1 MITPQA
7 FGAVVRVMSI
17 AAIVSVS
24 QPRSAP
30 SQTPRG
36 LDGLATTRQPPA
48 CSEPG
53 AGQHRV
59 TVDDVVMLRGEGL
72 ARVNPFGAFDVDRA
86 DKRIAVQI
94 HHRLSDIRAHA
105 TSTFFWLHADVG
117 VYDMANARQIGYLDA
132 KNGDS
137 WGAPFW
143 SPSGHYLAV
152 THVGP
157 ASLDREIYLWEVG
170 KAQPKQLVSG
180 ALAGSL
186 RLATGTP
193 NGRAGAY
200 AWIDSVNMLVATV
213 PAGTGTL
220 DMDDAM
226 AQWPRLWSN
235 AAGGGKSAPS
245 VIDAHLPSSVP
256 PAHANLGVPLTLSKI
271 NVRTGA
277 RKTLVTIPAIR
288 GRTPRDILISQ
299 DAQWVAFTPD
309 VRPIDPSAGP
319 VPPLN
324 RAETELLLV
333 NLVDG
338 RVLHPLP
345 GRHAILTRWSSD
357 DATIGVRLAGD
368 TVIQIRKDGTVDR
381 SASPVISPATRAV
394 ARPESSAPGAPPRAR
409 VVTRVDGTGEHLLIA
424 RGNDTVKVLTVDE
437 SVSKLAVCRPW
448 NIRYATRSGDT
459 VYARV
464 TMPPGFVSGKRY
476 PVLAQIYPGTV
487 HTRGE
492 ALGDTLPYVKMSTSW
507 EPSLFAAHGYVVVE
521 PSIPLSGVGADHAKE
536 FAGDILPAID
546 SLVAFGVADPERLA
560 IDGVSFGGYGTA
572 MTIEQ
577 TNRFKAAIA
586 RNGLYDLASMY
597 GQFGPPRRLADDA
610 GEWLWAPGWA
620 EGGQGHLGAPPYGHW
635 DLYRDASPLT
645 HVDTINTPVLIV
657 AGDMDYAAPLA
668 QSEELFTALNRLGK
682 PVRFIRYPGEGHG
695 NASAAD
701 LRHLIGQMTAWLD
714 AWLAPR

>member
-1 MITPQA
+1 MTIPFSLRA
-7 FGAVVRVMSI
+7 ISGFASI
-17 AAIVSVS
+17 AAVFSLGS
-24 QPRSAP
+24 PQSAR
-30 SQTPRG
+30 SQTPR
-36 LDGLATTRQPPA
+36 QPPT
-48 CSEPG
+48 CRDPG
-53 AGQHRV
+53 PGQRRV
-59 TVDDVVMLRGEGL
+59 TVDDVLMLRGEGL
-72 ARVNPFGAFDVDRA
+72 ARVNPFGAFDVDPA

-94 HHRLSDIRAHA
+94 HHRLADVRAHA

-117 VYDMANARQIGYLDA
+117 VYDLRSGRQLGYLDA

-143 SPSGHYLAV
+143 SPSSRYLAL

-157 ASLDREIYLWEVG
+157 SSLDRELYLWDVG
-170 KAQPKQLVSG
+170 KGAPKSLVPG

-186 RLATGTP
+186 RLATAVP
-193 NGRAGAY
+193 NGRASAY
-200 AWIDSVNMLVATV
+200 AWVDSTTLIAATL
-213 PAGTGTL
+213 PPGSGTL
-220 DMDDAM
+220 DMDNAM
-226 AQWPRLWSN
+226 TQWPRLWNN
-235 AAGGGKSAPS
+235 AAEGGQAAPS
-245 VIDAHLPSSVP
+245 IIDAHLPPSISPSHSS
-256 PAHANLGVPLTLSKI
+256 LGVPLTLWK
-271 NVRTGA
+271 VDARTGT
-277 RKTLVTIPAIR
+277 RKALVTLPALR
-288 GRTPRDILISQ
+288 GRTPRDVLISR

-309 VRPIDPSAGP
+309 VRPIDPSSGP
-319 VPPLN
+319 IPPLN

-357 DATIGVRLAGD
+357 DATIGVRLSGD
-368 TVIQIRKDGTVDR
+368 TVVQVRKDGTVDR
-381 SASPVISPATRAV
+381 TAAPVISPATR
-394 ARPESSAPGAPPRAR
+394 PAPAEGGAAATATRAR
-409 VVTRVDGTGEHLLIA
+409 VITRVDGSGEHLLIA
-424 RGNDTVKVLTVDE
+424 RGNDTVKILSVDE
-437 SVSKLAVCRPW
+437 AVSKLAVCRPW
-448 NIRYATRSGDT
+448 HIRYSTQSGDT
-459 VYARV
+459 VFARV
-464 TMPPGFVSGKRY
+464 TMPPGYVAGKRY
-476 PVLAQIYPGTV
+476 PVLTQIYPGTV

-492 ALGDTLPYVKMSTSW
+492 AASDTLPYVRMSTSW
-507 EPSLFAAHGYVVVE
+507 EPALFAAHGYVVVE
-521 PSIPLSGVGADHAKE
+521 PSIPLSGGGADHAKE
-536 FAGDILPAID
+536 FSGDILPAID
-546 SLVAFGVADPERLA
+546 SLIAFGVADPERLA

-577 TNRFKAAIA
+577 TSRFKAAIA

-620 EGGQGHLGAPPYGHW
+620 EGGQGHLGVPPYGHW
-635 DLYRDASPLT
+635 DVYRDASPLT
-645 HVDTINTPVLIV
+645 RADAIATPVLIV

-714 AWLAPR
+714 AWLVQR